1 MTWRL
6 EQRIGRL
13 ERSFHVGHD
22 IDRAHAIV
30 HAYHVV
36 RDDPERASDED
47 RALAAATSTAEW
59 QRAFATVIAAEGGLA
74 AVVEASMKLRWIQP
88 PR

>member
-22 IDRAHAIV
+22 IDRARAIV

-47 RALAAATSTAEW
+47 RALAAITSHEEW
-59 QRAFATVIAAEGGLA
+59 QRAFVIVLDAGGGLA
-74 AVVEASMKLRWIQP
+74 AAVEASMKP
-88 PR
+88 NMPGDG

>member
-6 EQRIGRL
+6 ERRIRRL
-13 ERSFHVGHD
+13 ECSFHVGHD

-47 RALAAATSTAEW
+47 RALAAATSNAEW
-59 QRAFATVIAAEGGLA
+59 QQAFATVIAAEGGLA
-74 AVVEASMKLRWIQP
+74 AMVEASMKLRAIQP